1 MCSAA
6 AEPEPSG
13 NGPVVDEAR
22 LEAHMRRQYGLV
34 SRTQSLAAGM
44 TRHRIQ
50 HRVSTGRWRRV
61 GPGVYQHS
69 ALPVTPHSKLLAACI
84 AYDGLASH
92 RSAAALHRIDGFE
105 LGRPELVVSKER
117 ARSAVGVI
125 LHRSGQMDLAQP
137 TWLDSIPCTGLART
151 LLDLAAVVSRNRL
164 ERAIDAAMRDRRL
177 RYDDLSEVLATHT
190 GTGRRGRGP
199 LGAVLAERC
208 ADVPVPLSDWSRWVC
223 ELLCESGLPRPALE
237 HRVHEA
243 DGRFLAQVDL
253 AYPSRQLAI
262 ELDSIRWHH
271 NRESFVND
279 RRRRNRLLAAGW
291 DVLSFTW
298 DDYSEQPTELCA
310 VVAKALGDM
319 ASR

>member
-1 MCSAA
+1 MCSPA
-6 AEPEPSG
+6 AEPEPAG
-13 NGPVVDEAR
+13 GGPVVDEER
-22 LEAHMRRQYGLV
+22 LEAHLRRQHGLV
-34 SRTQSLAAGM
+34 SRTQALAAGM

-50 HRVSTGRWRRV
+50 HRVSAGRWRRV
-61 GPGVYQHS
+61 GAGVYQHS
-69 ALPVTPHSKLLAACI
+69 ALSVTPHSKLLAACI

-92 RSAAALHRIDGFE
+92 RSAAALHGIDGFE
-105 LGRPELVVSKER
+105 LGRPELVVSPKR
-117 ARSAVGVI
+117 GRSAVGVI
-125 LHRSGQMDLAQP
+125 LHRSTQMDLARP
-137 TWLDSIPCTGLART
+137 IRLDGIPCTGLART

-177 RYDDLSEVLATHT
+177 RYQDLSEVLAIHS
-190 GTGRRGRGP
+190 GMGRRGRGP

-208 ADVPVPLSDWSRWVC
+208 ADDPVPLSDWSRWVC
-223 ELLCESGLPRPALE
+223 ELLCESGLPRPVLE

-243 DGRFLAQVDL
+243 DDRFLAQVDL

-262 ELDSIRWHH
+262 ELDSIRWHYS
-271 NRESFVND
+271 RESFVND

-298 DDYSEQPTELCA
+298 DDYSEQPAELCA
-310 VVAKALGDM
+310 VVAKALGDV